1 LTTEPQ
7 SLPGVVSGVTQQN
20 FDALNGRVHGVET
33 GEGIQAGAITNE
45 KLAKPP
51 IAGAVSAEGAV
62 TAGSGFTSE
71 RTATG
76 VYKITLTT
84 ELATVGVLIPAS
96 QLVGAEI
103 YAASGPAKKVFEVKS
118 FSTALVAKNMNFN
131 FVIHPT

>member
-1 LTTEPQ
+1 MT
-7 SLPGVVSGVTQQN
+7 LPLQAVKDPATDQN
-20 FDALNGRVHGVET
+20 FRQTAMQFP
-33 GEGIQAGAITNE
+33 IQAANIAKGAVTNE

-51 IAGAVSAEGAV
+51 IAGAVSSAGAV
-62 TAGSGFTSE
+62 TAGSGFSSE
-71 RTATG
+71 QTATG

-103 YAASGPAKKVFEVKS
+103 YAASAPAKKVFEVKS

-131 FVIHPT
+131 FVIYPT